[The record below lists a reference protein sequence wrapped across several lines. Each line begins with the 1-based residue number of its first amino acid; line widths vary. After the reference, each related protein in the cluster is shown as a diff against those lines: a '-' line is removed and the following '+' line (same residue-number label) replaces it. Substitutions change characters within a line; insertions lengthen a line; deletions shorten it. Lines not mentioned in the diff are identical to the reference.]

1 MPVYYKYKFIFYF
14 NVTVAIVFI
23 LIYVHFYWYFSS
35 VYKIV
40 LHIYEAHFFI
50 SCYVRVVCAGIHRA
64 DLKLIKLLIMTPQR
78 TNETVVSLSPLLF
91 FVRCETGGRRSNICC
106 EFLVPGA
113 HGWSSHSCGA
123 TNPPRRHALNA
134 LNVCWHCARVPVNRG
149 QRFWLPLSLIQ
160 LSLHGTLFAGLPV
173 QTYLWSVHYFLKS
186 MKYFCFHLR
195 SI

>member
-91 FVRCETGGRRSNICC
+91 LFGVKLVGDAVTSAVSFSSPEHTGEVRTAAAPQTLREDTRWMR
-106 EFLVPGA
+106 LM
-113 HGWSSHSCGA
+113 
-123 TNPPRRHALNA
+123 
-134 LNVCWHCARVPVNRG
+134 CADIVHVSPLTEDRDSDS
-149 QRFWLPLSLIQ
+149 LSL
-160 LSLHGTLFAGLPV
+160 LYNCLCMGHFLPV
-173 QTYLWSVHYFLKS
+173 CQSKLIYEVSTIF
-186 MKYFCFHLR
+186 
-195 SI
+195 